1 MRAVKA
7 MNDALP
13 KILKFSSDIKP
24 LFLSPWGEAQEGVE
38 GTGALEF
45 PLGLPGP
52 QGHEWH
58 FSELVV
64 FFGLHAKSGF

>member
-7 MNDALP
+7 MNDTLP

-24 LFLSPWGEAQEGVE
+24 LFFSRGGEAQEGVE

-45 PLGLPGP
+45 PLGLSGP
-52 QGHEWH
+52 QGHEWY

-64 FFGLHAKSGF
+64 FFGLHAKSGY